1 MTTTVQAGSA
11 IAIGWPYA
19 ITITSPSAI
28 FPVGAVFKA
37 DFKRTRTDLTPLFE
51 LTTANGGLVRVTDLS
66 LTVAVSSA
74 QSALLS
80 VGSVVVDIART
91 DIPNYLGFVLTIP
104 VLQPVTRP

>member
-19 ITITSPSAI
+19 INITSPSPI

-37 DFKRTRTDLTPLFE
+37 DVKRSRTDVTPLFE
-51 LTTANGGLVRVTDLS
+51 LTTANGGLVRVTDTS
-66 LTVAVSSA
+66 LTVAASSA
-74 QSALLS
+74 QTALLG
-80 VGSVVVDIART
+80 VGSVVIDLART
-91 DIPNYLGFVLTIP
+91 DVPNYLGFVLTIP